1 MGPHWSTGFQPHNQ
15 PRKSDVPD
23 GPLSFASNVG
33 KMTSYN
39 YPELILQKTADLPKI
54 VGLSLEKTL
63 VNYVADEFNVLYLKA
78 SGRWFAVQP
87 EIGGEILGFREL
99 GASPIEGLTSDGS
112 GIVRCALF
120 ERFMGAQV
128 TAVRQMGE
136 AWNGHGFE
144 LSFFGIVDHTLLVQ
158 SIHTGSEPEG
168 YSDCLRLGV
177 GSYVYVANCI

>member
-1 MGPHWSTGFQPHNQ
+1 L
-15 PRKSDVPD
+15 SDAPTLRS
-23 GPLSFASNVG
+23 GTPQSRALNVG

-54 VGLSLEKTL
+54 VGLSLEKAL

-78 SGRWFAVQP
+78 GGRWFAAQP
-87 EIGGEILGFREL
+87 EIGGEILGFHEL
-99 GASPIEGLTSDGS
+99 GASPKERQTSDGS
-112 GIVRCALF
+112 GIVSF
-120 ERFMGAQV
+120 VMFDRFMGAQV

-144 LSFFGIVDHTLLVQ
+144 LSFDGIVDHTLLVQ
-158 SIHTGSEPEG
+158 SIFTGSEPED

-177 GSYVYVANCI
+177 GSYVHVANCI